1 MGGGQLILGSV
12 ATLLGVGTL
21 WLLKW
26 VDFVVLRGHRA
37 TLVMV
42 GDHNWTLMAELPK
55 LLAKLHCRT
64 RFPNRTQ
71 SLESGKAE
79 YAFEIVWKLPERA
92 TPPIDL
98 LRVLNERY
106 DVKSLELYRVIAS
119 RAPAYGQHPSAE
131 RVFRHHH
138 RDGFRYHDG
147 RAVGR
152 ALAGKLGIGSAHRRE
167 KPAREK
173 RPEDRL

>member
-1 MGGGQLILGSV
+1 
-12 ATLLGVGTL
+12 
-21 WLLKW
+21 
-26 VDFVVLRGHRA
+26 
-37 TLVMV
+37 
-42 GDHNWTLMAELPK
+42 MAELPK
-55 LLAKLHCRT
+55 LLANLHCGA
-64 RFPNRTQ
+64 RFRNRTQ

-92 TPPIDL
+92 TPP
-98 LRVLNERY
+98 
-106 DVKSLELYRVIAS
+106 
-119 RAPAYGQHPSAE
+119 RAPAYGRRPSAE
-131 RVFRHHH
+131 RVIRHHH

-173 RPEDRL
+173 RPEDRLSLDHRHSSTSLDLFDHCAFVRFNNIGPIVALKGAILAQARRFPIDFIGEGSDLHQSGKRSPIRR